1 MPVGLEPEL
10 VEVGIGK
17 VVALA
22 TGGDG
27 VSHFVVLDEVGGD
40 RQMPILIGQA
50 EAMDLVATR
59 SLHRERP
66 FGPQFAAELVRAVG
80 GRVRRVRLDRL
91 VEMPDL
97 GRVYG
102 ATVEVDG
109 ASGVQEVDARASD
122 ALNLAAVV
130 ACPVVASA
138 EVLEETL
145 QRLAGDSPDADALRR
160 SLQAGPVRMWRVAG

>member
-1 MPVGLEPEL
+1 VPPGLEPEL
-10 VEVGIGK
+10 VEMGIGK
-17 VVALA
+17 VVTLEAS
-22 TGGDG
+22 GDG

-50 EAMDLVATR
+50 EAMDLMATR
-59 SLHRERP
+59 NLHRGRP
-66 FGPQFAAELVRAVG
+66 FGPQFAAELVRALG

-91 VEMPDL
+91 VDMPGL

-109 ASGVQEVDARASD
+109 VTGVQEVDARASD

-130 ACPVVASA
+130 ACPVVATA
-138 EVLEETL
+138 EVLEETTK
-145 QRLAGDSPDADALRR
+145 RLHGDSHDAAVLRR
-160 SLQAGPVRMWRVAG
+160 SLQAGPGRMRRVAS